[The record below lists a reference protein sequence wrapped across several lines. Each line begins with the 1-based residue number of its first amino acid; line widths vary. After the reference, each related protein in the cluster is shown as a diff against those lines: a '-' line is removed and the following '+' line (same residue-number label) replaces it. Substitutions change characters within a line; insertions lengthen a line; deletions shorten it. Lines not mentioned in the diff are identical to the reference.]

1 MLITEIKR
9 MNRAAGGHFF
19 DPATMRGFGSRVL
32 PHTWT
37 GTTRTFFITSE
48 QQDDEHPRLYTV
60 RVFDS
65 ADGSVRTHGQ
75 WQAYDTTEQ
84 AYDAA
89 RNAALEDLKR

>member
-48 QQDDEHPRLYTV
+48 Q
-60 RVFDS
+60 
-65 ADGSVRTHGQ
+65 